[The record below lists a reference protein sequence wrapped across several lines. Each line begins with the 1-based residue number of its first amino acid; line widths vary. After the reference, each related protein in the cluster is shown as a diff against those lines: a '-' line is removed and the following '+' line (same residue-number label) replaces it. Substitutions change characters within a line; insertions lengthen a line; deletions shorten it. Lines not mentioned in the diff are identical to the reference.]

1 MRVKIMLT
9 RKEGVSPL
17 SRKSLE
23 KRSIINSET
32 KGVMEK
38 IRLIFRIS
46 FRPDLPAMAA
56 PAADVIS
63 HEPRKTPAISSY
75 PPVIFIISFTSS
87 TCTEV
92 LVKPAIQRLEMSDS
106 GFGRTGVVVFAG
118 G

>member
-17 SRKSLE
+17 SMKSLE
-23 KRSIINSET
+23 KSSIINRET
-32 KGVMEK
+32 KGAIEK

-46 FRPDLPAMAA
+46 FSPDFPAMAA
-56 PAADVIS
+56 PADDVIS

-75 PPVIFIISFTSS
+75 PPVIFIISFISN

-92 LVKPAIQRLEMSDS
+92 LVKPAIQRLEINDP
-106 GFGRTGVVVFAG
+106 GFGRKDVVVFVG